1 MFPSRHHALDGAP
14 LFVSAK
20 TSAAIPARCPLLRDA
35 LVQATLDP
43 VVRSIEF
50 IASARVRQ
58 AQVELNAIVLDR
70 ADGRYLLDVVPAR
83 PVRDIEREGLV
94 LIALDELALP
104 SIVMTAE
111 DIKREPRSANSRLV
125 WSYRMHPVGIG
136 MRLRI
141 LQALADDGPM
151 SLASLL
157 SAVQGERDPSPAV
170 MALVC
175 SNLVE
180 LDLTSAPLGPSTIAR
195 YRA

>member
-1 MFPSRHHALDGAP
+1 MLPSCRAAQDGSP

-20 TSAAIPARCPLLRDA
+20 TTTAIPASCPLLRDA
-35 LVQATLDP
+35 LVQASLDP

-58 AQVELNAIVLDR
+58 AQIELNAVVLDR
-70 ADGRYLLDVVPAR
+70 DDGRYLLDVVPAR
-83 PVRDIEREGLV
+83 PLRDIEREGLV

-104 SIVMTAE
+104 SIVLTAA
-111 DIKREPRSANSRLV
+111 DIEREPRFANSRLV

-151 SLASLL
+151 SLATLL
-157 SAVQGERDPSPAV
+157 SAVRGERDPSPAV
-170 MALVC
+170 MALAC

-195 YRA
+195 CRA